1 MNFARVQPSSS
12 RFRRRRVE
20 DVQGAELAF
29 TSSVSGPPSA
39 PGARGSQLGGDFGKV
54 YLLQQHDAL
63 SIVGKTVQHA
73 LEHRFL
79 SIA

>member
-12 RFRRRRVE
+12 PFRPKHVE

-29 TSSVSGPPSA
+29 TSGASSPPSA
-39 PGARGSQLGGDFGKV
+39 PGVHGSQLGEDFCIV

-63 SIVGKTVQHA
+63 NVVEKTVQHA
-73 LEHRFL
+73 L
-79 SIA
+79 